1 MTQPFRQHTGIAAAL
16 LQANIDTDAIIPSRE
31 MKLVSKVGLAEG
43 LFANWRYLEPGSRYP
58 NPAFLLNQP
67 AYAGTTILLGG
78 ENFGCGSSR
87 EHAVWALAE
96 YGIKA
101 ILAPSFGAIFHKNC
115 IGNGILPA
123 TAESSVIEALAA
135 YTKGD
140 PQNRPIKL
148 DLESKTVACGEI
160 GAVFSV
166 PDADRDKLL
175 LGLDGIAFTL
185 SQSDAIDEFEARH
198 HEARPWLVIRKPI

>member
-1 MTQPFRQHTGIAAAL
+1 MAEPFRTHTGIAAAL

-31 MKLVSKVGLAEG
+31 MKRVSKVGLSTG
-43 LFANWRYLEPGSRYP
+43 LFANWRYLEPGSREL
-58 NPAFLLNQP
+58 NPEFLLNQ
-67 AYAGTTILLGG
+67 ADYAGTTILLGG

-96 YGIKA
+96 FGIKA
-101 ILAPSFGAIFHKNC
+101 IVAPSFGAIFHKNC

-123 TAESSVIEALAA
+123 TAEYSAIEALAA

-140 PQNRPIKL
+140 PQKRPIEL
-148 DLESKTVACGEI
+148 NLQTKTIICGEV
-160 GAVFSV
+160 GAEFSV

-185 SQSDAIDEFEARH
+185 SQSQAIDDFEARH
-198 HEARPWLVIRKPI
+198 HQARPWLVIDADG